1 MSIKWYVDDGGQL
14 NGLCTL
20 AQQPACRSK
29 NNRLEKCAPLSCIC
43 NGFVE
48 WPRIEMHW
56 HFNWLASSKHHF
68 VIWFF
73 EPSPPPTNS
82 GLLVCSLK
90 MCANLIEVTLTTS
103 IYIVGDETMCTYNLL
118 SQIDTLQCTRI
129 SLASGK
135 SHFYVPIYSVCVY
148 TIWEG
153 RANWGATV
161 GTVWVQSREES
172 SNSRS
177 SSRGERSDRMI

>member
-14 NGLCTL
+14 NGLRTL

-82 GLLVCSLK
+82 GLLVTQNVCQFNWGYFDHFHIHSRRWNNVHIQPFIPNRHFTVYENFPRFREIAFLCS
-90 MCANLIEVTLTTS
+90 
-103 IYIVGDETMCTYNLL
+103 YIFC
-118 SQIDTLQCTRI
+118 
-129 SLASGK
+129 
-135 SHFYVPIYSVCVY
+135 VCVY
-148 TIWEG
+148 DMRG
-153 RANWGATV
+153 
-161 GTVWVQSREES
+161 SRQL
-172 SNSRS
+172 RS
-177 SSRGERSDRMI
+177 YCERSVGSE